1 MINCCHKWQDISLP
15 SLRGRGQRVGLL
27 FLLMKKLFTILFATL
42 SATTS
47 LHAQTTTPAW
57 QKFVNNADDNVLLDF
72 SYAGYHHGTELPVDE
87 KGVNVLAKKLG
98 YKVYNVCDYGAVPDD
113 GKSDRKALEDIIEK
127 ICGRNKTTG
136 KLNAKPKAKAIIY
149 FPEGEYILHSKDD
162 NTTNAETGKVTSNT
176 LNLVMGHVIIKG
188 AGRDKTF
195 LTMEDPMLPTDPKVM
210 YSSPKMISI
219 RHNGGGDNNILA
231 TVTGSAKKGDMS
243 IEVDDASKIKVGDWV
258 KLFLLSKDKNA
269 IKEEL
274 YPYDVQA
281 SMSNIN
287 GSGEK
292 EGVNVVDRHQIKA
305 IEGNR
310 VIFEEP
316 IMHAVNPAYGW
327 DIRTYAH
334 YEEVG
339 VEDLTFK
346 GKAKDNFHH
355 HAGWQ
360 DDGAYKPLDFMRQ
373 VNSWVRRVD
382 FVSISEC
389 MTFSECANCLFLDSE
404 ISGNRGHSS
413 VRMQHSARGFIG
425 KVWDHSN
432 GYLND
437 DKNFTGY
444 KENLGQYHAC
454 GISKQSIGNV
464 IWQCHWGDDSC
475 FESHATQPRAS
486 LFDQC
491 CGGFMQFRMGG
502 DINQLPNH
510 LDDLTMWNFNC
521 LAINPN
527 DPVPFNWWV
536 KNTWNGWY
544 KTLPPTLVGF
554 HGKNVS
560 FKEDEMKLNE
570 NQGKEVLPGSL
581 YEAQLSRR
589 LGSTPQWLIDA
600 KNITTGIESVK
611 TFENTDNSDKTYDL
625 NGMPVGKNYKGVV
638 VKKGKK
644 MLNGVM

>member
-1 MINCCHKWQDISLP
+1 
-15 SLRGRGQRVGLL
+15 
-27 FLLMKKLFTILFATL
+27 MKKLFTILFAAL

-87 KGVNVLAKKLG
+87 RDVNVLAKKLG
-98 YKVYNVCDYGAVPDD
+98 YKVYNVCDYGAIPDD
-113 GKSDRKALEDIIEK
+113 GKSDRKALEDIINK
-127 ICGRNKTTG
+127 IGRG
-136 KLNAKPKAKAIIY
+136 KPNAKAIIY

-188 AGRDKTF
+188 AGRVKTF

-219 RHNGGGDNNILA
+219 RHNGGKDNLQLA
-231 TVTGSAKKGDMS
+231 KVTGSAKKGDMS
-243 IEVDDASKIKVGDWV
+243 IEVDDVSQLKVGDWV
-258 KLFLLSKDKNA
+258 KLTLLNNDKKV
-269 IKEEL
+269 IEEEL
-274 YPYDVQA
+274 KPYKLQS
-281 SMSNIN
+281 SMTTLIN
-287 GSGEK
+287 K
-292 EGVNVVDRHQIKA
+292 GVHVVDRHQIKA
-305 IEGNR
+305 IDGKR

-327 DIRTYAH
+327 DIKTYAH

-346 GKAKDNFHH
+346 GKAKNNFHH

-382 FVSISEC
+382 YVSISEC

-413 VRMQHSARGFIG
+413 VRMQYSARGFIG

-437 DKNFTGY
+437 DKNFTEY

-502 DINQLPNH
+502 DKKELPNH
-510 LDDLTMWNFNC
+510 MDDLTMWNFNC
-521 LAINPN
+521 LATNPN
-527 DPVPFNWWV
+527 DPVPFNWWIY
-536 KNTWNGWY
+536 NESTGWY
-544 KTLPPTLVGF
+544 KTLPPTFVGF
-554 HGKNVS
+554 HGKNVN

-611 TFENTDNSDKTYDL
+611 TFENTDNSDNKTYDL

-644 MLNGVM
+644 MINGVI

>member
-1 MINCCHKWQDISLP
+1 MIVNDKLLSQVAKHFTPLP
-15 SLRGRGQRVGLL
+15 AGEGSGGGAS
-27 FLLMKKLFTILFATL
+27 FLLMKKLFTILFAAL

-87 KGVNVLAKKLG
+87 KDVNVLAQKLG
-98 YKVYNVCDYGAVPDD
+98 YKVYNVCDYGAIPDD
-113 GKSDRKALEDIIEK
+113 GKSDRKALEDIINK
-127 ICGRNKTTG
+127 IGRG
-136 KLNAKPKAKAIIY
+136 KPNAKAIIY

-219 RHNGGGDNNILA
+219 RHNGGKDNLQLA
-231 TVTGSAKKGDMS
+231 KVTGSAKKGDMS
-243 IEVDDASKIKVGDWV
+243 IEVDDVSQLKVGDWV
-258 KLFLLSKDKNA
+258 KLTLLNNDKKV
-269 IKEEL
+269 IEEEL
-274 YPYDVQA
+274 KPYKLQS
-281 SMSNIN
+281 SMTTLIN
-287 GSGEK
+287 K
-292 EGVNVVDRHQIKA
+292 GVHVVDRHQIKA
-305 IEGNR
+305 IDGKR

-327 DIRTYAH
+327 DIKTYAH

-346 GKAKDNFHH
+346 GKAKNNFHH

-382 FVSISEC
+382 YVSISEC

-413 VRMQHSARGFIG
+413 VRMQYSARGFIG

-437 DKNFTGY
+437 DKNFTEY

-502 DINQLPNH
+502 DKKELPNH
-510 LDDLTMWNFNC
+510 MDDLTMWNFNC
-521 LAINPN
+521 LATNPN
-527 DPVPFNWWV
+527 DPVPFNWWIY
-536 KNTWNGWY
+536 NESTGWY
-544 KTLPPTLVGF
+544 KTLPPTFVGF
-554 HGKNVS
+554 HGKNVN

-611 TFENTDNSDKTYDL
+611 TFENTENTDNKTYDL

-644 MLNGVM
+644 MINGVI

>member
-15 SLRGRGQRVGLL
+15 SLRGRGQGVGLL
-27 FLLMKKLFTILFATL
+27 FFLNMKKLFTILFAAL
-42 SATTS
+42 AATTS
-47 LHAQTTTPAW
+47 LHAQTTPAW

-72 SYAGYHHGTELPVDE
+72 SYAGYHHGTGLPVDE
-87 KGVNVLAKKLG
+87 RDVNELAKKLG
-98 YKVYNVCDYGAVPDD
+98 YKVYNVCEYGAIPND
-113 GKSDRKALEDIIEK
+113 GKSDHKALEDIINK
-127 ICGRNKTTG
+127 IGRG
-136 KLNAKPKAKAIIY
+136 KPNAKAIIY

-219 RHNGGGDNNILA
+219 RHNGGKGDSQLA
-231 TVTGSAKKGDMS
+231 KVTGSAKKGDMS
-243 IEVDDASKIKVGDWV
+243 IEVADASKLKVGDWV
-258 KLFLLSKDKNA
+258 KLILLNNDKEV
-269 IKEEL
+269 IEEEL
-274 YPYDVQA
+274 KPYPVQS
-281 SMSNIN
+281 SMTNLIN
-287 GSGEK
+287 K
-292 EGVNVVDRHQIKA
+292 GVNVVDRHQIKS
-305 IEGNR
+305 IDGNR
-310 VIFEEP
+310 IVFEEP

-327 DIRTYAH
+327 EITTYLH

-346 GKAKDNFHH
+346 GKAKKNFHH
-355 HAGWQ
+355 HAGWE

-382 FVSISEC
+382 FISISEC
-389 MTFSECANCLFLDSE
+389 MTFSECANCFLLDSE

-413 VRMQHSARGFIG
+413 VRMQYSARGFIG

-437 DKNFTGY
+437 DKNFTEY

-502 DINQLPNH
+502 DKKELPNH
-510 LDDLTMWNFNC
+510 MDDLTMWNFNC

-527 DPVPFNWWV
+527 DPVPFNWWIY
-536 KNTWNGWY
+536 NESTGWY
-544 KTLPPTLVGF
+544 KTLPPTFVGF

-581 YEAQLSRR
+581 YEAQLTRR

-611 TFENTDNSDKTYDL
+611 TIENTDNVDNKTYDL
-625 NGMPVGKNYKGVV
+625 NGMPVGNNYKGVV

-644 MLNGVM
+644 MLNGVI

>member
-1 MINCCHKWQDISLP
+1 
-15 SLRGRGQRVGLL
+15 
-27 FLLMKKLFTILFATL
+27 MKKLFTILFAAL

-87 KGVNVLAKKLG
+87 RDVNVLAKKLG
-98 YKVYNVCDYGAVPDD
+98 YKVYNVCDYGAVPND
-113 GKSDRKALEDIIEK
+113 GKSDRKALEDIINK
-127 ICGRNKTTG
+127 IGRG
-136 KLNAKPKAKAIIY
+136 KPNAKAIIY

-162 NTTNAETGKVTSNT
+162 NTTNAETGKESSNT

-219 RHNGGGDNNILA
+219 RHNGGKDNLQLA
-231 TVTGSAKKGDMS
+231 KVTGSAKKGDMS
-243 IEVDDASKIKVGDWV
+243 IDVDDASQLKVGDWV
-258 KLFLLSKDKNA
+258 KLILLNNDKKV
-269 IKEEL
+269 IEEEL
-274 YPYDVQA
+274 KPYKVQN
-281 SMSNIN
+281 SMTTLIN
-287 GSGEK
+287 K
-292 EGVNVVDRHQIKA
+292 GVHVVDRHQIKA
-305 IEGNR
+305 IDGKR

-327 DIRTYAH
+327 DIKTYAH

-346 GKAKDNFHH
+346 GKAKNNFHH

-382 FVSISEC
+382 YVSISEC

-413 VRMQHSARGFIG
+413 VRMQYSARGFIG

-437 DKNFTGY
+437 DKNFTEY

-502 DINQLPNH
+502 DKKELPNH
-510 LDDLTMWNFNC
+510 MDDLTMWNFNC
-521 LAINPN
+521 LATNPN
-527 DPVPFNWWV
+527 DPVPFNWWIY
-536 KNTWNGWY
+536 NESTGWY
-544 KTLPPTLVGF
+544 KTLPPTFVGF
-554 HGKNVS
+554 HGKNVN
-560 FKEDEMKLNE
+560 FTEDEMKLNE

-611 TFENTDNSDKTYDL
+611 TFENTDNSDNKTYDL

-644 MLNGVM
+644 MINGVM

>member
-1 MINCCHKWQDISLP
+1 M
-15 SLRGRGQRVGLL
+15 
-27 FLLMKKLFTILFATL
+27 

-72 SYAGYHHGTELPVDE
+72 SYAGYHHGTEQPVDE
-87 KGVNVLAKKLG
+87 RDVNVLAKKLG
-98 YKVYNVCDYGAVPDD
+98 YTVYNVCDYGAIRDD
-113 GKSDRKALEDIIEK
+113 GKSDRKAFEDIINK
-127 ICGRNKTTG
+127 IGRG
-136 KLNAKPKAKAIIY
+136 KPNAKAIIY

-195 LTMEDPMLPTDPKVM
+195 LTMEDPMLPTDPNVM

-219 RHNGGGDNNILA
+219 RHNGGKGDSPL
-231 TVTGSAKKGDMS
+231 TKVTGSAKKGDMS
-243 IEVDDASKIKVGDWV
+243 IEVADASKLKVGDWV
-258 KLFLLSKDKNA
+258 KLILLNNDKEV
-269 IKEEL
+269 IEEEL
-274 YPYDVQA
+274 KPYPVQS
-281 SMSNIN
+281 SMTNLIN
-287 GSGEK
+287 K
-292 EGVNVVDRHQIKA
+292 GVNVVDRHQIKS
-305 IEGNR
+305 IDGNR
-310 VIFEEP
+310 IVFEEP

-327 DIRTYAH
+327 EITTYLH

-346 GKAKDNFHH
+346 GKAKKNFHH
-355 HAGWQ
+355 HAGWE

-382 FVSISEC
+382 FISISEC
-389 MTFSECANCLFLDSE
+389 MTFSECANCFLLDSE

-413 VRMQHSARGFIG
+413 VRMQYSARGFIG

-437 DKNFTGY
+437 DKEFKEY

-502 DINQLPNH
+502 ALDQLPNH

-521 LAINPN
+521 LATNPN
-527 DPVPFNWWV
+527 DPKEFNWWIYDQ
-536 KNTWNGWY
+536 KNGWY
-544 KTLPPTLVGF
+544 KTLPPTFVGF

-581 YEAQLSRR
+581 YEAQLTRR

-611 TFENTDNSDKTYDL
+611 TFENTDNSDNKTYDL

-644 MLNGVM
+644 MLNGII

>member
-1 MINCCHKWQDISLP
+1 MSKRHTSLP
-15 SLRGRGQRVGLL
+15 SLRGRGQGVGLF
-27 FLLMKKLFTILFATL
+27 FLNMKKLFTILFAAL
-42 SATTS
+42 SATAS
-47 LHAQTTTPAW
+47 LNAQTTTPAW
-57 QKFVNNADDNVLLDF
+57 QKFVNNAEDNVLLDF

-87 KGVNVLAKKLG
+87 KDVNVLAKKLG
-98 YKVYNVCDYGAVPDD
+98 YKVYNVCDYGAIPDD
-113 GKSDRKALEDIIEK
+113 GKSDRKALEDIINK
-127 ICGRNKTTG
+127 IGRG
-136 KLNAKPKAKAIIY
+136 KPNAKAIIY

-162 NTTNAETGKVTSNT
+162 NTTNAETGKESSNT

-219 RHNGGGDNNILA
+219 RHNGGKDNLQLA
-231 TVTGSAKKGDMS
+231 KVTGSAKKGDMS
-243 IEVDDASKIKVGDWV
+243 IEVDDASQLKVGDWV
-258 KLFLLSKDKNA
+258 KLILLNNDKKV
-269 IKEEL
+269 IEEEL
-274 YPYDVQA
+274 KPYKVQN
-281 SMSNIN
+281 SMTTLIN
-287 GSGEK
+287 K
-292 EGVNVVDRHQIKA
+292 GVHVVDRHQIMA
-305 IEGNR
+305 IDGKR
-310 VIFEEP
+310 VTFEEP

-327 DIRTYAH
+327 DIKTYAH

-346 GKAKDNFHH
+346 GKAKKKFHH

-413 VRMQHSARGFIG
+413 VRMQYSARGFIG

-437 DKNFTGY
+437 DKNFTEY

-502 DINQLPNH
+502 DKKELPNH
-510 LDDLTMWNFNC
+510 MDDLTMWNFNC
-521 LAINPN
+521 LATNPN
-527 DPVPFNWWV
+527 DPVPFNWWIY
-536 KNTWNGWY
+536 NESTGWY
-544 KTLPPTLVGF
+544 KTLPPTFVGF

-581 YEAQLSRR
+581 YEAQLTRR

-644 MLNGVM
+644 ILNGVM

>member
-1 MINCCHKWQDISLP
+1 MIVNDKLLSQVAKHFTPLP
-15 SLRGRGQRVGLL
+15 AGEGSGGGAS
-27 FLLMKKLFTILFATL
+27 FLLMKKLFTILFAAL

-87 KGVNVLAKKLG
+87 KDVNVLAQKLG

-113 GKSDRKALEDIIEK
+113 GKSDRKALEDIINK
-127 ICGRNKTTG
+127 IGRG
-136 KLNAKPKAKAIIY
+136 KPNAKAIIY

-219 RHNGGGDNNILA
+219 RHNGGKDNLQLA
-231 TVTGSAKKGDMS
+231 KVTGSAKKGDMS
-243 IEVDDASKIKVGDWV
+243 IEVDDVSQLKVGDWV
-258 KLFLLSKDKNA
+258 KLTLLNNDKKV
-269 IKEEL
+269 IEEEL
-274 YPYDVQA
+274 KPYKLQS
-281 SMSNIN
+281 SMTTLIN
-287 GSGEK
+287 K
-292 EGVNVVDRHQIKA
+292 GVHVVDRHQIKA
-305 IEGNR
+305 IDGKR

-327 DIRTYAH
+327 DIKTYAH

-355 HAGWQ
+355 HAGWE

-389 MTFSECANCLFLDSE
+389 MTFSECANCFLLDSE

-413 VRMQHSARGFIG
+413 VRMQYSARGFIG

-437 DKNFTGY
+437 DKNFTEY

-581 YEAQLSRR
+581 YEAQLTRR

-611 TFENTDNSDKTYDL
+611 TFENTDNTDNKTYDL

-644 MLNGVM
+644 MINGVM

>member
-1 MINCCHKWQDISLP
+1 
-15 SLRGRGQRVGLL
+15 
-27 FLLMKKLFTILFATL
+27 MKKLFTILFAAL

-72 SYAGYHHGTELPVDE
+72 SYAGYHHGTEQPVDE
-87 KGVNVLAKKLG
+87 RDVYVLAKKLG
-98 YKVYNVCDYGAVPDD
+98 YTVYNVCDHGAVPDD
-113 GKSDRKALEDIIEK
+113 GMSDRKALEDIINK
-127 ICGRNKTTG
+127 IGRG
-136 KLNAKPKAKAIIY
+136 KHNAKAIIY

-162 NTTNAETGKVTSNT
+162 NTINAKTGKVTSNT

-195 LTMEDPMLPTDPKVM
+195 LTMEDPMLPTDPNVM

-219 RHNGGGDNNILA
+219 RHNGGKGDSQLA
-231 TVTGSAKKGDMS
+231 EVTGSAKKGDMS
-243 IEVDDASKIKVGDWV
+243 IEVADASKLKVGDWV
-258 KLFLLSKDKNA
+258 KLILLNNDKEV
-269 IKEEL
+269 IEEEL
-274 YPYDVQA
+274 KPYPVQS
-281 SMSNIN
+281 SMTNLIN
-287 GSGEK
+287 K
-292 EGVNVVDRHQIKA
+292 GVNVVDRHQIKS
-305 IEGNR
+305 IDGNR
-310 VIFEEP
+310 IVFEEP
-316 IMHAVNPAYGW
+316 IMHAVNPAYEW
-327 DIRTYAH
+327 EITTYLH

-346 GKAKDNFHH
+346 GKAKKNFHH
-355 HAGWQ
+355 HAGWE

-382 FVSISEC
+382 FISISEC
-389 MTFSECANCLFLDSE
+389 MTFSECANCFLLDSE

-413 VRMQHSARGFIG
+413 VRMQYSARGFIG

-437 DKNFTGY
+437 DKEFKEY

-502 DINQLPNH
+502 ALDQLPNH

-521 LAINPN
+521 LATNPN
-527 DPVPFNWWV
+527 DPKEFNWWIYDQ
-536 KNTWNGWY
+536 KNGWY
-544 KTLPPTLVGF
+544 KTLPPTFVGF

-581 YEAQLSRR
+581 YEAQLTRR

-611 TFENTDNSDKTYDL
+611 TFENTDNSDNKTYDL

-644 MLNGVM
+644 MLNGII

>member
-1 MINCCHKWQDISLP
+1 M
-15 SLRGRGQRVGLL
+15 GLL
-27 FLLMKKLFTILFATL
+27 FLLMKKLFTILFAAL

-72 SYAGYHHGTELPVDE
+72 SYAGYHHGTEQPVDE
-87 KGVNVLAKKLG
+87 RDVNVLAKKLG
-98 YKVYNVCDYGAVPDD
+98 YTVYNVCDHGAVPDD
-113 GKSDRKALEDIIEK
+113 GMSDRKALEDIINK
-127 ICGRNKTTG
+127 IGRG
-136 KLNAKPKAKAIIY
+136 KHNAKAIIY

-162 NTTNAETGKVTSNT
+162 NTINAKTGKVTSNT

-195 LTMEDPMLPTDPKVM
+195 LTMEDPMLPTDPNVM

-219 RHNGGGDNNILA
+219 RHNGGKGDSQLA
-231 TVTGSAKKGDMS
+231 KVTGSAKKGDMS
-243 IEVDDASKIKVGDWV
+243 IEVADASKLKVGDWV
-258 KLFLLSKDKNA
+258 KLILLNNDKEV
-269 IKEEL
+269 IEEEL
-274 YPYDVQA
+274 KPYPVQS
-281 SMSNIN
+281 SMTNLIN
-287 GSGEK
+287 K
-292 EGVNVVDRHQIKA
+292 GVNVVDRHQIKS
-305 IEGNR
+305 IDGNR
-310 VIFEEP
+310 IVFEEP

-327 DIRTYAH
+327 EITTYLH

-346 GKAKDNFHH
+346 GKAKKNFHH
-355 HAGWQ
+355 HAGWE

-382 FVSISEC
+382 FISISEC
-389 MTFSECANCLFLDSE
+389 MTFSECANCFLLDSE

-413 VRMQHSARGFIG
+413 VRMQYSARGFIG

-437 DKNFTGY
+437 DKEFKEY

-502 DINQLPNH
+502 ALDQLPNH

-521 LAINPN
+521 LATNPN
-527 DPVPFNWWV
+527 DPKEFNWWIYDQ
-536 KNTWNGWY
+536 KNGWY
-544 KTLPPTLVGF
+544 KTLPPTFVGF

-581 YEAQLSRR
+581 YEAQLTRR

-611 TFENTDNSDKTYDL
+611 TFENTDNSDNKTYDL

-644 MLNGVM
+644 MLNGII

>member
-1 MINCCHKWQDISLP
+1 M
-15 SLRGRGQRVGLL
+15 GLL
-27 FLLMKKLFTILFATL
+27 FLLMKKLFTILFAAL

-72 SYAGYHHGTELPVDE
+72 SYAGYHHGTEQPVDE
-87 KGVNVLAKKLG
+87 RDVYVLAKKLG
-98 YKVYNVCDYGAVPDD
+98 YTVYNVCDHGAVPDD
-113 GKSDRKALEDIIEK
+113 GMSDRKALEDIINK
-127 ICGRNKTTG
+127 IGRG
-136 KLNAKPKAKAIIY
+136 KHNAKAIIY

-162 NTTNAETGKVTSNT
+162 NTINAKTGKVTSNT

-195 LTMEDPMLPTDPKVM
+195 LTMEDPMLPTDPNVM

-219 RHNGGGDNNILA
+219 RHNGGKGDSQLA
-231 TVTGSAKKGDMS
+231 KVTGSAKKGDMS
-243 IEVDDASKIKVGDWV
+243 IEVADASKLKVGDWV
-258 KLFLLSKDKNA
+258 KLILLNNDKEV
-269 IKEEL
+269 IEEEL
-274 YPYDVQA
+274 KPYPVQS
-281 SMSNIN
+281 SMTNLIN
-287 GSGEK
+287 K
-292 EGVNVVDRHQIKA
+292 GVNVVDRHQIKS
-305 IEGNR
+305 IDGNR
-310 VIFEEP
+310 IVFEEP
-316 IMHAVNPAYGW
+316 IMHAVNPAYEW
-327 DIRTYAH
+327 EITTYLH

-346 GKAKDNFHH
+346 GKAKKNFHH
-355 HAGWQ
+355 HAGWE

-382 FVSISEC
+382 FISISEC
-389 MTFSECANCLFLDSE
+389 MTFSECANCFLLDSE

-413 VRMQHSARGFIG
+413 VRMQYSARGFIG

-437 DKNFTGY
+437 DKEFKEY

-502 DINQLPNH
+502 ALDQLPNH

-521 LAINPN
+521 LATNPN
-527 DPVPFNWWV
+527 DPKEFNWWIYDQ
-536 KNTWNGWY
+536 KNGWY
-544 KTLPPTLVGF
+544 KTLPPTFVGF

-581 YEAQLSRR
+581 YEAQLTRR

-611 TFENTDNSDKTYDL
+611 TFENTDNSDNKTYDL

-644 MLNGVM
+644 MLNGII

>member
-1 MINCCHKWQDISLP
+1 MIVNDKLLSQVARHFTPLP
-15 SLRGRGQRVGLL
+15 TGEGSGGGAS
-27 FLLMKKLFTILFATL
+27 FLLMKKLFTILFAAL

-57 QKFVNNADDNVLLDF
+57 QKFVNNADDNVMLDF

-87 KGVNVLAKKLG
+87 RDVNVLAKKLG
-98 YKVYNVCDYGAVPDD
+98 YKIYNVCDYGAVPDD
-113 GKSDRKALEDIIEK
+113 GKSDRKALEDIIAK
-127 ICGRNKTTG
+127 IGRG
-136 KLNAKPKAKAIIY
+136 KPNAKAIIY
-149 FPEGEYILHSKDD
+149 FPEGEYILHTKDD
-162 NTTNAETGKVTSNT
+162 NATNAETGKVTSNT

-219 RHNGGGDNNILA
+219 RHNGGGDNNQLA
-231 TVTGSAKKGDMS
+231 KVTGSAKKGDMS
-243 IEVDDASKIKVGDWV
+243 IEVDDASQLKVGDWV
-258 KLFLLSKDKNA
+258 KLIMLNKDKKV
-269 IKEEL
+269 IEEEL
-274 YPYDVQA
+274 KPYKVQN
-281 SMSNIN
+281 SMTTLIN
-287 GSGEK
+287 K
-292 EGVNVVDRHQIKA
+292 GVHVVDRHQIKA
-305 IEGNR
+305 IDGKR
-310 VIFEEP
+310 VTFEEP
-316 IMHAVNPAYGW
+316 IMHAVNPAHGW
-327 DIRTYAH
+327 DIKTYAH

-346 GKAKDNFHH
+346 GKAKKNFHH

-389 MTFSECANCLFLDSE
+389 MTFSECANCFLLDSE

-413 VRMQHSARGFIG
+413 VRMQYSARGFIG

-437 DKNFTGY
+437 DKNFTEY

-491 CGGFMQFRMGG
+491 SGGFMQFRMGG
-502 DINQLPNH
+502 DIKELPNH
-510 LDDLTMWNFNC
+510 MDDLTMWNFNC
-521 LAINPN
+521 LATNPN
-527 DPVPFNWWV
+527 DPNPFNWWIY
-536 KNTWNGWY
+536 NQDNGWY
-544 KTLPPTLVGF
+544 KTLPPTFVGF

-589 LGSTPQWLIDA
+589 LGYTPQWLTDA

-611 TFENTDNSDKTYDL
+611 TEKTDNTNNKTYDL
-625 NGMPVGKNYKGVV
+625 DGMPVGKNHKGIV

-644 MLNGVM
+644 MLNSVL

>member
-1 MINCCHKWQDISLP
+1 
-15 SLRGRGQRVGLL
+15 
-27 FLLMKKLFTILFATL
+27 MKKLFTILFAAL

-87 KGVNVLAKKLG
+87 RDVNVLAKKLG
-98 YKVYNVCDYGAVPDD
+98 YKVYNVCDYGAIRDD
-113 GKSDRKALEDIIEK
+113 GKSDRKAFEDIINK
-127 ICGRNKTTG
+127 IGRG
-136 KLNAKPKAKAIIY
+136 KPNAKAIIY

-195 LTMEDPMLPTDPKVM
+195 LTMEDPMLPTDPNVM

-219 RHNGGGDNNILA
+219 RHNGGKGDSPL
-231 TVTGSAKKGDMS
+231 TKVTGSAKKGDMS
-243 IEVDDASKIKVGDWV
+243 IEVVDASKLKVGDWV
-258 KLFLLSKDKNA
+258 KLILLNNDKEV
-269 IKEEL
+269 IEEEL
-274 YPYDVQA
+274 KPYPVQS
-281 SMSNIN
+281 SMTNLIN
-287 GSGEK
+287 K
-292 EGVNVVDRHQIKA
+292 GVNVVDRHQIKS
-305 IEGNR
+305 IDGNR
-310 VIFEEP
+310 IVFEEP

-327 DIRTYAH
+327 EITTYLH

-346 GKAKDNFHH
+346 GKAKKNFHH
-355 HAGWQ
+355 HAGWE

-382 FVSISEC
+382 FISISEC
-389 MTFSECANCLFLDSE
+389 MTFSECANCFLLDSE

-413 VRMQHSARGFIG
+413 VRMQYSARGFIG

-437 DKNFTGY
+437 DKEFKEY

-502 DINQLPNH
+502 ALDQLPNH

-521 LAINPN
+521 LATNPN
-527 DPVPFNWWV
+527 DPKEFNWWIYDQ
-536 KNTWNGWY
+536 KNGWY
-544 KTLPPTLVGF
+544 KTLPPTFVGF

-581 YEAQLSRR
+581 YEAQLTRR

-611 TFENTDNSDKTYDL
+611 TFENTDNSDNKTYDL

>member
-1 MINCCHKWQDISLP
+1 
-15 SLRGRGQRVGLL
+15 
-27 FLLMKKLFTILFATL
+27 MKKLFTILFAAL

-47 LHAQTTTPAW
+47 LHAQTTPAW

-87 KGVNVLAKKLG
+87 RDVNVLAKKLG
-98 YKVYNVCDYGAVPDD
+98 YKVYNVCDYGAVPND
-113 GKSDRKALEDIIEK
+113 GKSDRKALEDIINK
-127 ICGRNKTTG
+127 IGRG
-136 KLNAKPKAKAIIY
+136 KPNAKAIIY

-162 NTTNAETGKVTSNT
+162 NTTNAETGKESSNT

-219 RHNGGGDNNILA
+219 RHNGGKDNLQLA
-231 TVTGSAKKGDMS
+231 KVTGSAKKGDMS
-243 IEVDDASKIKVGDWV
+243 IEVDDASQLKVGDWV
-258 KLFLLSKDKNA
+258 KLILLNNDKKV
-269 IKEEL
+269 IEEEL
-274 YPYDVQA
+274 KPYKVQN
-281 SMSNIN
+281 SMTTLIN
-287 GSGEK
+287 K
-292 EGVNVVDRHQIKA
+292 GVHVVDRHQIKA
-305 IEGNR
+305 IDGKR

-316 IMHAVNPAYGW
+316 IMHAVNPTYGW
-327 DIRTYAH
+327 DIKTYAH

-346 GKAKDNFHH
+346 GKAKKKFHH
-355 HAGWQ
+355 HAGWE

-389 MTFSECANCLFLDSE
+389 MTFSECANCFLLDSE

-413 VRMQHSARGFIG
+413 VRMQYSARGFIG

-437 DKNFTGY
+437 DKNFTEY

-502 DINQLPNH
+502 DKKELPNH
-510 LDDLTMWNFNC
+510 MDDLTMWNFNC
-521 LAINPN
+521 LATNPN
-527 DPVPFNWWV
+527 DPVPFNWWIY
-536 KNTWNGWY
+536 NESTGWY
-544 KTLPPTLVGF
+544 KTLPPTFVGF
-554 HGKNVS
+554 HGKNVN

-581 YEAQLSRR
+581 YEAQLTRR

-644 MLNGVM
+644 MLNGVI

>member
-1 MINCCHKWQDISLP
+1 
-15 SLRGRGQRVGLL
+15 
-27 FLLMKKLFTILFATL
+27 MKKLFTILFAAL

-87 KGVNVLAKKLG
+87 RDVNVLAKKLG

-113 GKSDRKALEDIIEK
+113 GMSDRKALEDIINK
-127 ICGRNKTTG
+127 IGRG
-136 KLNAKPKAKAIIY
+136 KPNAKAIIY

-219 RHNGGGDNNILA
+219 RHNGGKDNLPLA
-231 TVTGSAKKGDMS
+231 KVTGSAKKGDMS
-243 IEVDDASKIKVGDWV
+243 IEVDDVSQLKVGDWV
-258 KLFLLSKDKNA
+258 KLTLLNNDKKV
-269 IKEEL
+269 IEEEL
-274 YPYDVQA
+274 KPYKLQS
-281 SMSNIN
+281 SMTTLIN
-287 GSGEK
+287 K
-292 EGVNVVDRHQIKA
+292 GVHVVDRHQIKA
-305 IEGNR
+305 IDGKR

-327 DIRTYAH
+327 DIKTYAH

-346 GKAKDNFHH
+346 GKAKNNFHH

-382 FVSISEC
+382 YVSISEC

-413 VRMQHSARGFIG
+413 VRMQYSARGFIG

-437 DKNFTGY
+437 DKNFTEY

-502 DINQLPNH
+502 DKKELPNH
-510 LDDLTMWNFNC
+510 MDDLTMWNFNC
-521 LAINPN
+521 LATNPN
-527 DPVPFNWWV
+527 DPVPFNWWIY
-536 KNTWNGWY
+536 NESTGWY
-544 KTLPPTLVGF
+544 KTLPPTFVGF
-554 HGKNVS
+554 HGKNVN

-611 TFENTDNSDKTYDL
+611 TFENTDNSDNKTYDL

-644 MLNGVM
+644 MINGVI

>member
-15 SLRGRGQRVGLL
+15 SLRGRGQGVGL
-27 FLLMKKLFTILFATL
+27 FLLMKKLFTILFAAL
-42 SATTS
+42 YATTS

-87 KGVNVLAKKLG
+87 KDVNVLAKKLG
-98 YKVYNVCDYGAVPDD
+98 YKVYNVCDYGAIPDD
-113 GKSDRKALEDIIEK
+113 GKSDRKALEDIINK
-127 ICGRNKTTG
+127 IGRG
-136 KLNAKPKAKAIIY
+136 KPNAKAIIY
-149 FPEGEYILHSKDD
+149 FPEGEYILHTKDD
-162 NTTNAETGKVTSNT
+162 NTKNAETGKVTSNT

-219 RHNGGGDNNILA
+219 RHNGGKGDSQLA
-231 TVTGSAKKGDMS
+231 KVTGSAKKGDMS
-243 IEVDDASKIKVGDWV
+243 IEVADASKLKVGDWV
-258 KLFLLSKDKNA
+258 KLILLNNDKKV
-269 IKEEL
+269 IEEEL
-274 YPYDVQA
+274 KPYKVQS
-281 SMSNIN
+281 SMTTLIN
-287 GSGEK
+287 K
-292 EGVNVVDRHQIKA
+292 GVHVVDRHQIKA
-305 IEGNR
+305 IDGKR

-327 DIRTYAH
+327 EITTYLH

-346 GKAKDNFHH
+346 GKAKKNFHH
-355 HAGWQ
+355 HAGWE

-382 FVSISEC
+382 FISISEC
-389 MTFSECANCLFLDSE
+389 MTFSECANCFLLDSE

-413 VRMQHSARGFIG
+413 VRMQYSARGFIG

-437 DKNFTGY
+437 DKQFTEY

-502 DINQLPNH
+502 DKKELPNH
-510 LDDLTMWNFNC
+510 MDDLTMWNFNC
-521 LAINPN
+521 LATNPN
-527 DPVPFNWWV
+527 DPVPFNWWIY
-536 KNTWNGWY
+536 NESTGWY
-544 KTLPPTLVGF
+544 KTLPPTFVGF
-554 HGKNVS
+554 HGKNVN

-611 TFENTDNSDKTYDL
+611 TFENTDNSDNKTYNL

-644 MLNGVM
+644 MINGVI

>member
-1 MINCCHKWQDISLP
+1 
-15 SLRGRGQRVGLL
+15 
-27 FLLMKKLFTILFATL
+27 MKKLFTILFAAL

-47 LHAQTTTPAW
+47 LHAQTTPAW

-87 KGVNVLAKKLG
+87 KDVNVLAQKLG
-98 YKVYNVCDYGAVPDD
+98 YKVYNVCDYGAIPDD
-113 GKSDRKALEDIIEK
+113 GKSDRKALEDIINK
-127 ICGRNKTTG
+127 IGRG
-136 KLNAKPKAKAIIY
+136 KPNAKAIIY

-219 RHNGGGDNNILA
+219 RHNGGKDNLQLA
-231 TVTGSAKKGDMS
+231 KVTGSAKKGDMS
-243 IEVDDASKIKVGDWV
+243 IEVDDVSQLKVGDWV
-258 KLFLLSKDKNA
+258 KLTLLNNDKKV
-269 IKEEL
+269 IEEEL
-274 YPYDVQA
+274 KPYKLQS
-281 SMSNIN
+281 SMTTLIN
-287 GSGEK
+287 K
-292 EGVNVVDRHQIKA
+292 GVHVVDRHQIKA
-305 IEGNR
+305 IDGKR

-327 DIRTYAH
+327 DIKTYAH

-346 GKAKDNFHH
+346 GKAKNNFHH

-382 FVSISEC
+382 YVSISEC

-413 VRMQHSARGFIG
+413 VRMQYSARGFIG

-437 DKNFTGY
+437 DKNFTEY

-502 DINQLPNH
+502 DKKELPNH
-510 LDDLTMWNFNC
+510 MDDLTMWNFNC
-521 LAINPN
+521 LATNPN
-527 DPVPFNWWV
+527 DPVPFNWWIY
-536 KNTWNGWY
+536 NESTGWY
-544 KTLPPTLVGF
+544 KTLPPTFVGF
-554 HGKNVS
+554 HGKNVN

-611 TFENTDNSDKTYDL
+611 TFENTDNSDNKTYDL

>member
-1 MINCCHKWQDISLP
+1 MINCCHKWQNISLP
-15 SLRGRGQRVGLL
+15 SLRGRGQGVGL
-27 FLLMKKLFTILFATL
+27 FIYLLMKKLFTILFAAL

-57 QKFVNNADDNVLLDF
+57 QKFVKNADDNVLLDF

-87 KGVNVLAKKLG
+87 RDVNVLAKKLG
-98 YKVYNVCDYGAVPDD
+98 YKVYNVCDYGAIPDD
-113 GKSDRKALEDIIEK
+113 GKSDRKALEDIINK
-127 ICGRNKTTG
+127 IGRG
-136 KLNAKPKAKAIIY
+136 KPNAKAIIY

-219 RHNGGGDNNILA
+219 RHNGGKDNLQLA
-231 TVTGSAKKGDMS
+231 KVTGSAKKGDMS
-243 IEVDDASKIKVGDWV
+243 IEVDDVSQLKVGDWV
-258 KLFLLSKDKNA
+258 KLTLLNNDKKV
-269 IKEEL
+269 IEEEL
-274 YPYDVQA
+274 KPYKLQS
-281 SMSNIN
+281 SMTTLIN
-287 GSGEK
+287 K
-292 EGVNVVDRHQIKA
+292 GVHVVDRHQIKA
-305 IEGNR
+305 IDGKR

-327 DIRTYAH
+327 DIKTYAH

-346 GKAKDNFHH
+346 GKAKNNFHH

-382 FVSISEC
+382 YVSISEC

-413 VRMQHSARGFIG
+413 VRMQYSARGFIG

-437 DKNFTGY
+437 DKNFTEY

-502 DINQLPNH
+502 DKKELPNH
-510 LDDLTMWNFNC
+510 MDDLTMWNFNC
-521 LAINPN
+521 LATNPN
-527 DPVPFNWWV
+527 DPVPFNWWIY
-536 KNTWNGWY
+536 NESTGWY
-544 KTLPPTLVGF
+544 KTLPPTFVGF
-554 HGKNVS
+554 HGKNVN

-611 TFENTDNSDKTYDL
+611 TFENTDNSDNKTYDL

-644 MLNGVM
+644 MINGVI

>member
-1 MINCCHKWQDISLP
+1 
-15 SLRGRGQRVGLL
+15 
-27 FLLMKKLFTILFATL
+27 MKKLFTILFAAL

-47 LHAQTTTPAW
+47 LHAQTTPAW

-87 KGVNVLAKKLG
+87 RDVNVLAKKLG
-98 YKVYNVCDYGAVPDD
+98 YKVYNVCDYGAVPND
-113 GKSDRKALEDIIEK
+113 GKSDRKALEDIINK
-127 ICGRNKTTG
+127 IGRG
-136 KLNAKPKAKAIIY
+136 KPNAKAIIY

-162 NTTNAETGKVTSNT
+162 NTTNAETGKESSNT

-219 RHNGGGDNNILA
+219 RHNGGKDNLQLA
-231 TVTGSAKKGDMS
+231 KVTGSAKKGDMS
-243 IEVDDASKIKVGDWV
+243 IEVDDASQLKVGDWV
-258 KLFLLSKDKNA
+258 KLILLNNDKKV
-269 IKEEL
+269 IEEEL
-274 YPYDVQA
+274 KPYKVQN
-281 SMSNIN
+281 SMTTLIN
-287 GSGEK
+287 K
-292 EGVNVVDRHQIKA
+292 GVHVVDRHQIKA
-305 IEGNR
+305 IDGKR

-316 IMHAVNPAYGW
+316 IMHAVNPTYGW
-327 DIRTYAH
+327 DIKTYAH

-346 GKAKDNFHH
+346 GKAKKKFHH
-355 HAGWQ
+355 HAGWE

-389 MTFSECANCLFLDSE
+389 MTFSECANCFLLDSE

-413 VRMQHSARGFIG
+413 VRMQYSARGFIG

-437 DKNFTGY
+437 DKEFKEY

-502 DINQLPNH
+502 DKKELPNH
-510 LDDLTMWNFNC
+510 MDDLTMWNFNC
-521 LAINPN
+521 LATNSN
-527 DPVPFNWWV
+527 DPVPFNWWIY
-536 KNTWNGWY
+536 NESTGWY
-544 KTLPPTLVGF
+544 KTLPPTFVGF
-554 HGKNVS
+554 HGKNVN

-611 TFENTDNSDKTYDL
+611 TFENTDNSDNKTYDL

-644 MLNGVM
+644 MINGVI

>member
-1 MINCCHKWQDISLP
+1 
-15 SLRGRGQRVGLL
+15 
-27 FLLMKKLFTILFATL
+27 MKKLFTILFAAL

-72 SYAGYHHGTELPVDE
+72 SYAGYHHGTEQPVDE
-87 KGVNVLAKKLG
+87 RDVYVLAKKLG
-98 YKVYNVCDYGAVPDD
+98 YKVYNVCEYGAIPND
-113 GKSDRKALEDIIEK
+113 GLSDRKALEDIIDK
-127 ICGRNKTTG
+127 IGRG
-136 KLNAKPKAKAIIY
+136 KLNANAIIY

-162 NTTNAETGKVTSNT
+162 NTTNAETGKESSNT

-219 RHNGGGDNNILA
+219 RHNGGKDNLQLA
-231 TVTGSAKKGDMS
+231 KVTGSAKKGDMS
-243 IEVDDASKIKVGDWV
+243 IEVDDASQLKRGDWV
-258 KLFLLSKDKNA
+258 KLILLNNDKKV
-269 IKEEL
+269 IEEEL
-274 YPYDVQA
+274 KPYKVQN
-281 SMSNIN
+281 SMTTLIN
-287 GSGEK
+287 K
-292 EGVNVVDRHQIKA
+292 GVHVVDRHQIKA
-305 IEGNR
+305 IDGKR

-316 IMHAVNPAYGW
+316 IMHAVNPTYGW
-327 DIRTYAH
+327 DIKTYAH

-346 GKAKDNFHH
+346 GKAKKKFHH

-413 VRMQHSARGFIG
+413 VRMQYSARGFIG

-437 DKNFTGY
+437 DKNFTEY

-502 DINQLPNH
+502 DKKELPNH

-521 LAINPN
+521 LATNPN
-527 DPVPFNWWV
+527 DPVPFNWWIY
-536 KNTWNGWY
+536 NESTGWY

-581 YEAQLSRR
+581 YEAQLTRR

-611 TFENTDNSDKTYDL
+611 TIENTNNTDNKTYDL

-644 MLNGVM
+644 MINGVI

>member
-1 MINCCHKWQDISLP
+1 
-15 SLRGRGQRVGLL
+15 
-27 FLLMKKLFTILFATL
+27 MKKLFTILFAAL

-87 KGVNVLAKKLG
+87 KDVNVLAQKLG
-98 YKVYNVCDYGAVPDD
+98 YKIYNVCDYGAIPDD
-113 GKSDRKALEDIIEK
+113 GKSDRKALEDIINK
-127 ICGRNKTTG
+127 IGRG
-136 KLNAKPKAKAIIY
+136 KPNAKAIIY

-176 LNLVMGHVIIKG
+176 INLVMGHVIIKG

-219 RHNGGGDNNILA
+219 RHNGGKDNLQLA
-231 TVTGSAKKGDMS
+231 KVTGSAKKGDMS
-243 IEVDDASKIKVGDWV
+243 IEVDDASQLKVGDWV
-258 KLFLLSKDKNA
+258 KLTLLNNDKKV
-269 IKEEL
+269 IEEEL
-274 YPYDVQA
+274 KPYKLQN
-281 SMSNIN
+281 SMTTLIN
-287 GSGEK
+287 K
-292 EGVNVVDRHQIKA
+292 GVHVVDRHQIKA
-305 IEGNR
+305 IDGKR
-310 VIFEEP
+310 VTFEEP

-327 DIRTYAH
+327 DIKTYAH

-346 GKAKDNFHH
+346 GKAKKKFHH

-382 FVSISEC
+382 YVSISEC

-413 VRMQHSARGFIG
+413 VRMQYSARGFIG

-437 DKNFTGY
+437 DKNFTEY
-444 KENLGQYHAC
+444 MENLGQYHAC

-502 DINQLPNH
+502 DKKELPNH
-510 LDDLTMWNFNC
+510 MDDLTMWNFNC
-521 LAINPN
+521 LATNPN
-527 DPVPFNWWV
+527 DPVPFNWWIY
-536 KNTWNGWY
+536 NESTGWY
-544 KTLPPTLVGF
+544 KTLPPTFVGF

-611 TFENTDNSDKTYDL
+611 TFENTDNSDNKTYDL

-644 MLNGVM
+644 MINGVI

>member
-1 MINCCHKWQDISLP
+1 MINCCHRWQDISLP
-15 SLRGRGQRVGLL
+15 SLRGRGQGVGLL
-27 FLLMKKLFTILFATL
+27 FFLNMKKLFTILFAAL

-87 KGVNVLAKKLG
+87 KDVNVLAKKLG
-98 YKVYNVCDYGAVPDD
+98 YKVYNVCDYGAIPDD
-113 GKSDRKALEDIIEK
+113 GKSDRKALEDIINK
-127 ICGRNKTTG
+127 IGRG
-136 KLNAKPKAKAIIY
+136 KPNAKAIIY
-149 FPEGEYILHSKDD
+149 FPEGEYILHTKDD
-162 NTTNAETGKVTSNT
+162 NTKNAETGKVTSNT

-219 RHNGGGDNNILA
+219 RHNGGKGDSQLA
-231 TVTGSAKKGDMS
+231 KVTGSAKKGDMS
-243 IEVDDASKIKVGDWV
+243 IEVADASKLKVGDWV
-258 KLFLLSKDKNA
+258 KLILLNNDKKV
-269 IKEEL
+269 IEEEL
-274 YPYDVQA
+274 KPYKVQS
-281 SMSNIN
+281 SMTTLIN
-287 GSGEK
+287 K
-292 EGVNVVDRHQIKA
+292 GVHVVDRHQIKA
-305 IEGNR
+305 IDGKR
-310 VIFEEP
+310 VTFEEP

-327 DIRTYAH
+327 EITTYLH

-346 GKAKDNFHH
+346 GKAKKNFHH
-355 HAGWQ
+355 HAGWE

-382 FVSISEC
+382 FISISEC
-389 MTFSECANCLFLDSE
+389 MTFSECANCFLLDSE

-413 VRMQHSARGFIG
+413 VRMQYSARGFIG

-437 DKNFTGY
+437 DKQFTEY

-502 DINQLPNH
+502 DKKELPNH
-510 LDDLTMWNFNC
+510 MDDLTMWNFNC
-521 LAINPN
+521 LATNPN
-527 DPVPFNWWV
+527 DPVPFNWWIY
-536 KNTWNGWY
+536 NESTGWY
-544 KTLPPTLVGF
+544 KTLPPTFVGF
-554 HGKNVS
+554 HGKNVN

-611 TFENTDNSDKTYDL
+611 TFENTDNSDNKTYNL

-644 MLNGVM
+644 MINGVI

>member
-1 MINCCHKWQDISLP
+1 M
-15 SLRGRGQRVGLL
+15 
-27 FLLMKKLFTILFATL
+27 

-72 SYAGYHHGTELPVDE
+72 SYAGYHHGTEQPVDE
-87 KGVNVLAKKLG
+87 RDVYVLAKKLG
-98 YKVYNVCDYGAVPDD
+98 YTVYNVCDHGAVPDD
-113 GKSDRKALEDIIEK
+113 GMSDRKALEDIINK
-127 ICGRNKTTG
+127 IGRG
-136 KLNAKPKAKAIIY
+136 KHNAKAIIY

-162 NTTNAETGKVTSNT
+162 NTINAKTGKVTSNT

-195 LTMEDPMLPTDPKVM
+195 LTMEDPMLPTDPNVM

-219 RHNGGGDNNILA
+219 RHNGGKGDSQLA
-231 TVTGSAKKGDMS
+231 KVTGSAKKGDMS
-243 IEVDDASKIKVGDWV
+243 IEVADASKLKVGDWV
-258 KLFLLSKDKNA
+258 KLILLNNDKEV
-269 IKEEL
+269 IEEEL
-274 YPYDVQA
+274 KPYPVQS
-281 SMSNIN
+281 SMTNLIN
-287 GSGEK
+287 K
-292 EGVNVVDRHQIKA
+292 GVNVVDRHQIKS
-305 IEGNR
+305 IDGNR
-310 VIFEEP
+310 IVFEEP
-316 IMHAVNPAYGW
+316 IMHAVNPAYEW
-327 DIRTYAH
+327 EITTYLH

-346 GKAKDNFHH
+346 GKAKKNFHH
-355 HAGWQ
+355 HAGWE

-382 FVSISEC
+382 FISISEC
-389 MTFSECANCLFLDSE
+389 MTFSECANCFLLDSE

-413 VRMQHSARGFIG
+413 VRMQYSARGFIG

-437 DKNFTGY
+437 DKEFKEY

-502 DINQLPNH
+502 ALDQLPNH

-521 LAINPN
+521 LATNPN
-527 DPVPFNWWV
+527 DPKEFNWWIYDQ
-536 KNTWNGWY
+536 KNGWY
-544 KTLPPTLVGF
+544 KTLPPTFVGF

-581 YEAQLSRR
+581 YEAQLTRR

-611 TFENTDNSDKTYDL
+611 TFENTDNSDNKTYDL

-644 MLNGVM
+644 MLNGII

>member
-1 MINCCHKWQDISLP
+1 
-15 SLRGRGQRVGLL
+15 
-27 FLLMKKLFTILFATL
+27 MKKLFTILFAAL

-72 SYAGYHHGTELPVDE
+72 SYAGYHHGTEQPVDE
-87 KGVNVLAKKLG
+87 RDVYVLAKKLG
-98 YKVYNVCDYGAVPDD
+98 YTVYNVCDHGAVPDD
-113 GKSDRKALEDIIEK
+113 GMSDRKALEDIINK
-127 ICGRNKTTG
+127 IGRG
-136 KLNAKPKAKAIIY
+136 KHNAKAIIY

-162 NTTNAETGKVTSNT
+162 NTINAETGKVTSNT

-195 LTMEDPMLPTDPKVM
+195 LTMEDPMLPTNPEIM

-219 RHNGGGDNNILA
+219 RHNGGKDNLPLA
-231 TVTGSAKKGDMS
+231 KVTGSAKKGDMS
-243 IEVDDASKIKVGDWV
+243 IEVDDASQLKVGDWV

-316 IMHAVNPAYGW
+316 IMHAVNPEYRW

-355 HAGWQ
+355 HAGWE

-382 FVSISEC
+382 YVSISEC

-413 VRMQHSARGFIG
+413 VRMQYSARGFID

-437 DKNFTGY
+437 DKEFKEY

-581 YEAQLSRR
+581 YEAQLTRR

-611 TFENTDNSDKTYDL
+611 TIENTNNTDNKTYDL

-644 MLNGVM
+644 MLNGVI

>member
-1 MINCCHKWQDISLP
+1 M
-15 SLRGRGQRVGLL
+15 GL
-27 FLLMKKLFTILFATL
+27 FIYLLMKKLFTILFAAL

-87 KGVNVLAKKLG
+87 RDVNVLAKKLG
-98 YKVYNVCDYGAVPDD
+98 YKVYNVCDYGAIPDD
-113 GKSDRKALEDIIEK
+113 GKSDRKALEDIINK
-127 ICGRNKTTG
+127 IGRG
-136 KLNAKPKAKAIIY
+136 KPNAKAIIY

-219 RHNGGGDNNILA
+219 RHNGGKDNLQLA
-231 TVTGSAKKGDMS
+231 KVTGSAKKGDMS
-243 IEVDDASKIKVGDWV
+243 IEVDDVSQLKVGDWV
-258 KLFLLSKDKNA
+258 KLTLLNNDKKV
-269 IKEEL
+269 IEEEL
-274 YPYDVQA
+274 KPYKLQS
-281 SMSNIN
+281 SMTTLIN
-287 GSGEK
+287 K
-292 EGVNVVDRHQIKA
+292 GVHVVDRHQIKA
-305 IEGNR
+305 IDGKR

-327 DIRTYAH
+327 DIKTYAH

-346 GKAKDNFHH
+346 GKAKNNFHH

-382 FVSISEC
+382 YVSISEC

-413 VRMQHSARGFIG
+413 VRMQYSARGFIG

-437 DKNFTGY
+437 DKNFTEY

-502 DINQLPNH
+502 DKKELPNH
-510 LDDLTMWNFNC
+510 MDDLTMWNFNC
-521 LAINPN
+521 LATNPN
-527 DPVPFNWWV
+527 DPVPFNWWIY
-536 KNTWNGWY
+536 NESTGWY
-544 KTLPPTLVGF
+544 KTLPPTFVGF
-554 HGKNVS
+554 HGKNVN

-611 TFENTDNSDKTYDL
+611 TFENTDNSDNKTYDL

-644 MLNGVM
+644 MINGVI

>member
-1 MINCCHKWQDISLP
+1 M
-15 SLRGRGQRVGLL
+15 GRG
-27 FLLMKKLFTILFATL
+27 
-42 SATTS
+42 
-47 LHAQTTTPAW
+47 
-57 QKFVNNADDNVLLDF
+57 
-72 SYAGYHHGTELPVDE
+72 
-87 KGVNVLAKKLG
+87 
-98 YKVYNVCDYGAVPDD
+98 
-113 GKSDRKALEDIIEK
+113 
-127 ICGRNKTTG
+127 
-136 KLNAKPKAKAIIY
+136 KPNAKAIIY

-162 NTTNAETGKVTSNT
+162 NTTNAETGKESSNT

-219 RHNGGGDNNILA
+219 RHNGGKDNLQLA
-231 TVTGSAKKGDMS
+231 KVTGSAKKGDMS
-243 IEVDDASKIKVGDWV
+243 IEVDDASQLKVGDWV
-258 KLFLLSKDKNA
+258 KLILLNNDKKV
-269 IKEEL
+269 IEEEL
-274 YPYDVQA
+274 KPYKVQN
-281 SMSNIN
+281 SMTTLIN
-287 GSGEK
+287 K
-292 EGVNVVDRHQIKA
+292 GVHVVDRHQIKA
-305 IEGNR
+305 IDGKR
-310 VIFEEP
+310 VTFEEP

-327 DIRTYAH
+327 DIKTYAH

-346 GKAKDNFHH
+346 GKAKKKFHH

-382 FVSISEC
+382 YVSISEC

-413 VRMQHSARGFIG
+413 VRMQYSARGFIG

-437 DKNFTGY
+437 DKNFTEY

-502 DINQLPNH
+502 DKKELPNH

-521 LAINPN
+521 LATNPN
-527 DPVPFNWWV
+527 DPVPFNWWIY
-536 KNTWNGWY
+536 NESTGWY
-544 KTLPPTLVGF
+544 KTLPPAFVGF

-611 TFENTDNSDKTYDL
+611 TIENTNNTDNKTYDL

-644 MLNGVM
+644 MINGVI

>member
-1 MINCCHKWQDISLP
+1 MIVNDKLLSQVARHFTPLP
-15 SLRGRGQRVGLL
+15 AGEGSGGGAS
-27 FLLMKKLFTILFATL
+27 FLLMKKLFTLLFAAL

-47 LHAQTTTPAW
+47 LHAQTTPAW

-87 KGVNVLAKKLG
+87 KDVNVLAKKLG

-113 GKSDRKALEDIIEK
+113 GKSDRKALEDIINK
-127 ICGRNKTTG
+127 IGRG
-136 KLNAKPKAKAIIY
+136 KPNAKAIIY

-219 RHNGGGDNNILA
+219 RHNGGKGDSQLA
-231 TVTGSAKKGDMS
+231 KVTGSAKKGDMS
-243 IEVDDASKIKVGDWV
+243 IEVADASKLKVGDWV
-258 KLFLLSKDKNA
+258 KLILLNNDKEV
-269 IKEEL
+269 IEEEL
-274 YPYDVQA
+274 KPYPVQS
-281 SMSNIN
+281 SMTNLIN
-287 GSGEK
+287 K
-292 EGVNVVDRHQIKA
+292 GVNVVDRHQIKS
-305 IEGNR
+305 IDGNR
-310 VIFEEP
+310 IVFEEP

-327 DIRTYAH
+327 EITTYLH

-346 GKAKDNFHH
+346 GKAKKNFHH
-355 HAGWQ
+355 HAGWE

-382 FVSISEC
+382 FISISEC
-389 MTFSECANCLFLDSE
+389 MTFSECANCFLLDSE

-413 VRMQHSARGFIG
+413 VRMQYSARGFIG

-437 DKNFTGY
+437 DKEFKEY

-464 IWQCHWGDDSC
+464 IWQCRWGDDSC

-502 DINQLPNH
+502 ALDQLPNH

-521 LAINPN
+521 LATNPN
-527 DPVPFNWWV
+527 DPKEFNWWIYDQ
-536 KNTWNGWY
+536 KNGWY
-544 KTLPPTLVGF
+544 KTLPPTFVGF

-581 YEAQLSRR
+581 YEAQLTRR

-611 TFENTDNSDKTYDL
+611 TFENTDNSDNKTYDL

-644 MLNGVM
+644 MLNGVI

>member
-1 MINCCHKWQDISLP
+1 
-15 SLRGRGQRVGLL
+15 
-27 FLLMKKLFTILFATL
+27 MKKLFTILFAAL

-72 SYAGYHHGTELPVDE
+72 SYAGYHHGTEQPVDE
-87 KGVNVLAKKLG
+87 RDVYVLAKKLG
-98 YKVYNVCDYGAVPDD
+98 YTVYNVCDHGAVPDD
-113 GKSDRKALEDIIEK
+113 GKSDRKALEDIINK
-127 ICGRNKTTG
+127 IGRG
-136 KLNAKPKAKAIIY
+136 KPNAKAIIY

-162 NTTNAETGKVTSNT
+162 NTTNVETGKESSNT

-219 RHNGGGDNNILA
+219 RHNGGKDNLQLA
-231 TVTGSAKKGDMS
+231 KVTGSAKKGDMS
-243 IEVDDASKIKVGDWV
+243 IEVDDASQLKVGDWV
-258 KLFLLSKDKNA
+258 KLILLNNDKKV
-269 IKEEL
+269 IEEEL
-274 YPYDVQA
+274 KPYKVQN
-281 SMSNIN
+281 SMTTLIN
-287 GSGEK
+287 K
-292 EGVNVVDRHQIKA
+292 GVHVVDRHQIKA
-305 IEGNR
+305 IDGKR

-316 IMHAVNPAYGW
+316 IMHAVNPTYGW
-327 DIRTYAH
+327 DIKTYAH

-346 GKAKDNFHH
+346 GKAKKKFHH

-382 FVSISEC
+382 YVSISEC

-413 VRMQHSARGFIG
+413 VRMQYSARGFIG

-437 DKNFTGY
+437 DKNFTEY

-502 DINQLPNH
+502 DKKELPNH

-521 LAINPN
+521 LATNPN
-527 DPVPFNWWV
+527 DPVPFNWWIEDE
-536 KNTWNGWY
+536 KTGWY
-544 KTLPPTLVGF
+544 KTLPPTFVGF

-611 TFENTDNSDKTYDL
+611 TIENTNNTDNKTYDL

-644 MLNGVM
+644 MINGVI

>member
-1 MINCCHKWQDISLP
+1 
-15 SLRGRGQRVGLL
+15 
-27 FLLMKKLFTILFATL
+27 MKKLFTILFAAL

-87 KGVNVLAKKLG
+87 RDVNVLAKKLG

-113 GKSDRKALEDIIEK
+113 GKSDRKALEDIINK
-127 ICGRNKTTG
+127 IGRG
-136 KLNAKPKAKAIIY
+136 KPNAKAIIY

-219 RHNGGGDNNILA
+219 RHNGGKDNLQLA
-231 TVTGSAKKGDMS
+231 KVTGSAKKGDMS
-243 IEVDDASKIKVGDWV
+243 IEVDDVSQLKVGDWV
-258 KLFLLSKDKNA
+258 KLTLLNNDKKV
-269 IKEEL
+269 IEEEL
-274 YPYDVQA
+274 KPYALQE
-281 SMSNIN
+281 SMTTLIN
-287 GSGEK
+287 K
-292 EGVNVVDRHQIKA
+292 GVHVVDRHQIKA
-305 IEGNR
+305 IDGKR
-310 VIFEEP
+310 VIFDEP

-327 DIRTYAH
+327 EIKTYAH

-355 HAGWQ
+355 HAGWE

-389 MTFSECANCLFLDSE
+389 MTFSECANCFLLDTE

-413 VRMQHSARGFIG
+413 VRMQYSARGFIG

-437 DKNFTGY
+437 DKQFKEY

-491 CGGFMQFRMGG
+491 CGGFMQLRMGG
-502 DINQLPNH
+502 DKKELPNH

-521 LAINPN
+521 LATNPN
-527 DPVPFNWWV
+527 DPVPFNWWIY
-536 KNTWNGWY
+536 NESTGWY
-544 KTLPPTLVGF
+544 KTLPPTFVGF

-581 YEAQLSRR
+581 YEAQLTRR

-611 TFENTDNSDKTYDL
+611 TFEDTDNADNKTYDL
-625 NGMPVGKNYKGVV
+625 NGMPVGKNHKGVV

-644 MLNGVM
+644 MINGVI

>member
-1 MINCCHKWQDISLP
+1 MIVNDKLLSQVARHFTPLP
-15 SLRGRGQRVGLL
+15 AGEGSGGGAS
-27 FLLMKKLFTILFATL
+27 FLLMKKLFTILFAAL
-42 SATTS
+42 YATTS

-87 KGVNVLAKKLG
+87 RDVNVLAKKLG

-113 GKSDRKALEDIIEK
+113 GKSDRKALEDIINK
-127 ICGRNKTTG
+127 IGRG
-136 KLNAKPKAKAIIY
+136 KPNAKAIIY

-195 LTMEDPMLPTDPKVM
+195 LTKEDPMLPTDPKVM

-219 RHNGGGDNNILA
+219 RHNGGKGDSQLA
-231 TVTGSAKKGDMS
+231 KVTGSAKKGDMS
-243 IEVDDASKIKVGDWV
+243 IEVADASKLKVGDWV
-258 KLFLLSKDKNA
+258 KLILLNNDKEV
-269 IKEEL
+269 IEEEL
-274 YPYDVQA
+274 KPYPVQS
-281 SMSNIN
+281 SMTNLIN
-287 GSGEK
+287 K
-292 EGVNVVDRHQIKA
+292 GVNVVDRHQIKS
-305 IEGNR
+305 IDGNR
-310 VIFEEP
+310 IVFEEP

-327 DIRTYAH
+327 EITTYLH

-346 GKAKDNFHH
+346 GKAKKNFHH
-355 HAGWQ
+355 HAGWE

-382 FVSISEC
+382 FISISEC
-389 MTFSECANCLFLDSE
+389 MTFSECANCFLLDSE

-413 VRMQHSARGFIG
+413 VRMQYSARGFIG

-437 DKNFTGY
+437 DKEFKEY

-502 DINQLPNH
+502 ALDQLPNH

-521 LAINPN
+521 LATNPN
-527 DPVPFNWWV
+527 DPKEFNWWIYDQ
-536 KNTWNGWY
+536 KNGWY
-544 KTLPPTLVGF
+544 KTLPPTFVGF

-581 YEAQLSRR
+581 YEAQLTRR

-611 TFENTDNSDKTYDL
+611 TFENTDNSDNKTYDL

-644 MLNGVM
+644 MLNGVI

>member
-1 MINCCHKWQDISLP
+1 M
-15 SLRGRGQRVGLL
+15 
-27 FLLMKKLFTILFATL
+27 
-42 SATTS
+42 
-47 LHAQTTTPAW
+47 
-57 QKFVNNADDNVLLDF
+57 
-72 SYAGYHHGTELPVDE
+72 
-87 KGVNVLAKKLG
+87 NVLAKKLG
-98 YKVYNVCDYGAVPDD
+98 YKVYNVCDYGAIPDD
-113 GKSDRKALEDIIEK
+113 GKSDRKALEDIINK
-127 ICGRNKTTG
+127 IGRG
-136 KLNAKPKAKAIIY
+136 KPNAKAIIY

-219 RHNGGGDNNILA
+219 RHNGGKDNLQLA
-231 TVTGSAKKGDMS
+231 KVTGSAKKGDMS
-243 IEVDDASKIKVGDWV
+243 IEVDDVSQLKVGDWV
-258 KLFLLSKDKNA
+258 KLTLLNNDKKV
-269 IKEEL
+269 IEEEL
-274 YPYDVQA
+274 KPYKLQS
-281 SMSNIN
+281 SMTTLIN
-287 GSGEK
+287 K
-292 EGVNVVDRHQIKA
+292 GVHVVDRHQIKA
-305 IEGNR
+305 IDGKR

-316 IMHAVNPAYGW
+316 IMHTVNPAYGW
-327 DIRTYAH
+327 DIKTYAH

-346 GKAKDNFHH
+346 GKAKNNFHH

-382 FVSISEC
+382 YVSISEC

-413 VRMQHSARGFIG
+413 VRMQYSARGFIG

-437 DKNFTGY
+437 DKNFTEY

-502 DINQLPNH
+502 DKKELPNH
-510 LDDLTMWNFNC
+510 MDDLTMWNFNC
-521 LAINPN
+521 LATNPN
-527 DPVPFNWWV
+527 DPVPFNWWIY
-536 KNTWNGWY
+536 NESTGWY
-544 KTLPPTLVGF
+544 KTLPPTFVGF
-554 HGKNVS
+554 HGKNVN

-611 TFENTDNSDKTYDL
+611 TFENTDNSDNKTYDL

-644 MLNGVM
+644 MINGVI

>member
-1 MINCCHKWQDISLP
+1 
-15 SLRGRGQRVGLL
+15 
-27 FLLMKKLFTILFATL
+27 MKKLFTILFAAL

-72 SYAGYHHGTELPVDE
+72 SYAGYHHGTEQPVDE
-87 KGVNVLAKKLG
+87 RDVNVLAKKLG
-98 YKVYNVCDYGAVPDD
+98 YTVYNVCDHGAVPDD
-113 GKSDRKALEDIIEK
+113 GMSDRKALEDIINK
-127 ICGRNKTTG
+127 IGRG
-136 KLNAKPKAKAIIY
+136 KHNAKAIIY

-162 NTTNAETGKVTSNT
+162 NTINAKTGKVTSNT

-195 LTMEDPMLPTDPKVM
+195 LTMEDPMLPTDPNVM

-219 RHNGGGDNNILA
+219 RHNGGKGDSQLA
-231 TVTGSAKKGDMS
+231 KVTGSAKKGDMS
-243 IEVDDASKIKVGDWV
+243 IEVADASKLKVGDWV
-258 KLFLLSKDKNA
+258 KLILLNNDKEV
-269 IKEEL
+269 IEEEL
-274 YPYDVQA
+274 KPYPVQS
-281 SMSNIN
+281 SMTTLIN
-287 GSGEK
+287 K
-292 EGVNVVDRHQIKA
+292 GVHVVDRHQIKA
-305 IEGNR
+305 IDGNR
-310 VIFEEP
+310 VTFEEP

-327 DIRTYAH
+327 DIKTYAH

-346 GKAKDNFHH
+346 GKAKKNFHH
-355 HAGWQ
+355 HAGWE

-382 FVSISEC
+382 FISISEC
-389 MTFSECANCLFLDSE
+389 MTFSECANCFLLDSE

-413 VRMQHSARGFIG
+413 VRMQYSARGFIG

-437 DKNFTGY
+437 DKEFKEY

-502 DINQLPNH
+502 ALDQLPNH

-521 LAINPN
+521 LATNPN
-527 DPVPFNWWV
+527 DPKEFNWWIYDQ
-536 KNTWNGWY
+536 KNGWY
-544 KTLPPTLVGF
+544 KTLPPTFVGF

-581 YEAQLSRR
+581 YEAQLTRR

-611 TFENTDNSDKTYDL
+611 TFENTDNSDNKTYDL

-638 VKKGKK
+638 VKKGK
-644 MLNGVM
+644 

>member
-1 MINCCHKWQDISLP
+1 
-15 SLRGRGQRVGLL
+15 
-27 FLLMKKLFTILFATL
+27 MKKLFTILFAAL
-42 SATTS
+42 SATAS
-47 LHAQTTTPAW
+47 LHAQTTSAW

-87 KGVNVLAKKLG
+87 KDVNVLAKKLG
-98 YKVYNVCDYGAVPDD
+98 YKVYNVCEYGAIPND
-113 GKSDRKALEDIIEK
+113 GISDRAALEKIIDK
-127 ICGRNKTTG
+127 IGRG
-136 KLNAKPKAKAIIY
+136 KPNAKAIIY

-162 NTTNAETGKVTSNT
+162 NTTNAETGEVTSNT

-219 RHNGGGDNNILA
+219 RHNGGKDNLQLA
-231 TVTGSAKKGDMS
+231 KVTGSAKKGDMS
-243 IEVDDASKIKVGDWV
+243 IEVDDVSQLKVGDWV
-258 KLFLLSKDKNA
+258 KLILLNNDKKV
-269 IKEEL
+269 IEEEL
-274 YPYDVQA
+274 KPYKVQN
-281 SMSNIN
+281 SMTTLIN
-287 GSGEK
+287 K
-292 EGVNVVDRHQIKA
+292 GVHVVDRHQIKA
-305 IEGNR
+305 IDGKR
-310 VIFEEP
+310 VTFEEP

-327 DIRTYAH
+327 DIKTYAH

-346 GKAKDNFHH
+346 GKAKKNFHH

-382 FVSISEC
+382 FISISEC

-413 VRMQHSARGFIG
+413 VRMQYSARGFIG

-437 DKNFTGY
+437 DKNFTEY

-502 DINQLPNH
+502 DIKELPNH
-510 LDDLTMWNFNC
+510 MDDLTMWNFNC
-521 LAINPN
+521 LATNPN
-527 DPVPFNWWV
+527 DPVPFNWWIEDE
-536 KNTWNGWY
+536 KTGWY
-544 KTLPPTLVGF
+544 KTLPPTFVGF
-554 HGKNVS
+554 HGKNVN
-560 FKEDEMKLNE
+560 FKENEMKLNE

-625 NGMPVGKNYKGVV
+625 NGMPVGKNHKGIV

-644 MLNGVM
+644 MINGVI

>member
-1 MINCCHKWQDISLP
+1 M
-15 SLRGRGQRVGLL
+15 
-27 FLLMKKLFTILFATL
+27 

-87 KGVNVLAKKLG
+87 RDVNVLAKKLG
-98 YKVYNVCDYGAVPDD
+98 YKVYNVCDYGAIPDD
-113 GKSDRKALEDIIEK
+113 GKSDRKALEDIINK
-127 ICGRNKTTG
+127 IGRG
-136 KLNAKPKAKAIIY
+136 KPNAKAIIY

-219 RHNGGGDNNILA
+219 RHNGGKDNILLA

-243 IEVDDASKIKVGDWV
+243 IEVDDVSQLKVGDWV
-258 KLFLLSKDKNA
+258 KLTLLNNDKKV
-269 IKEEL
+269 IEEEL
-274 YPYDVQA
+274 KPYKLQS
-281 SMSNIN
+281 SMTTLIN
-287 GSGEK
+287 K
-292 EGVNVVDRHQIKA
+292 GVHVVDRHQIKA
-305 IEGNR
+305 IDGKR

-327 DIRTYAH
+327 DIKTYAH

-346 GKAKDNFHH
+346 GKAKNNFHH

-382 FVSISEC
+382 YVSISEC

-413 VRMQHSARGFIG
+413 VRMQYSARGFIG

-437 DKNFTGY
+437 DKNFTEY

-502 DINQLPNH
+502 DKKELPNH
-510 LDDLTMWNFNC
+510 MDDLTMWNFNC
-521 LAINPN
+521 LATNPN
-527 DPVPFNWWV
+527 DPVPFNWWIY
-536 KNTWNGWY
+536 NESTGWY
-544 KTLPPTLVGF
+544 KTLPPTFVGF
-554 HGKNVS
+554 HGKNVN

-611 TFENTDNSDKTYDL
+611 TFENTDNSDNKTYDL

-644 MLNGVM
+644 MINGVI

>member
-1 MINCCHKWQDISLP
+1 M
-15 SLRGRGQRVGLL
+15 
-27 FLLMKKLFTILFATL
+27 

-87 KGVNVLAKKLG
+87 RDVNVLAKKLG
-98 YKVYNVCDYGAVPDD
+98 YKVYNVCDYGAIRDD
-113 GKSDRKALEDIIEK
+113 GKSDRKAFEDIINK
-127 ICGRNKTTG
+127 IGRGNP
-136 KLNAKPKAKAIIY
+136 NAKAIIY

-219 RHNGGGDNNILA
+219 RHNGGKDNLPLA
-231 TVTGSAKKGDMS
+231 KVTGSAKKGDMS
-243 IEVDDASKIKVGDWV
+243 IEVDDVSQLKVGDWV
-258 KLFLLSKDKNA
+258 KLTLLNNDKKV
-269 IKEEL
+269 IEEEL
-274 YPYDVQA
+274 KPYKLQS
-281 SMSNIN
+281 SMTTLIN
-287 GSGEK
+287 K
-292 EGVNVVDRHQIKA
+292 GVHVVDRHQIKA
-305 IEGNR
+305 IDGKR

-327 DIRTYAH
+327 DIKTYAH

-346 GKAKDNFHH
+346 GKAKNNFHH

-382 FVSISEC
+382 YVSISEC

-413 VRMQHSARGFIG
+413 VRMQYSARGFIG

-437 DKNFTGY
+437 DKNFTEY

-502 DINQLPNH
+502 DKKELPNH
-510 LDDLTMWNFNC
+510 MDDLTMWNFNC
-521 LAINPN
+521 LATNPN
-527 DPVPFNWWV
+527 DPVPFNWWIY
-536 KNTWNGWY
+536 NESTGWY
-544 KTLPPTLVGF
+544 KTLPPTFVGF
-554 HGKNVS
+554 HGKNVN

-611 TFENTDNSDKTYDL
+611 TFENTDNSDNKTYDL

-644 MLNGVM
+644 MINGVI

>member
-1 MINCCHKWQDISLP
+1 
-15 SLRGRGQRVGLL
+15 
-27 FLLMKKLFTILFATL
+27 MKKLFTILFAAL

-87 KGVNVLAKKLG
+87 RDVNVLAKKLG
-98 YKVYNVCDYGAVPDD
+98 YKVYNVCDYVAIPDD
-113 GKSDRKALEDIIEK
+113 GKSDRKALEDIINK
-127 ICGRNKTTG
+127 IGRG
-136 KLNAKPKAKAIIY
+136 KPNAKAIIY

-219 RHNGGGDNNILA
+219 RHNGGKDNLQLA
-231 TVTGSAKKGDMS
+231 KVTGSAKKGDMS
-243 IEVDDASKIKVGDWV
+243 IEVDDVSQLKVGDWV
-258 KLFLLSKDKNA
+258 KLTLLNNDKKV
-269 IKEEL
+269 IEEEL
-274 YPYDVQA
+274 KPYKLQS
-281 SMSNIN
+281 SMTTLIN
-287 GSGEK
+287 K
-292 EGVNVVDRHQIKA
+292 GVHVVDRHQIKA
-305 IEGNR
+305 IDGKR

-327 DIRTYAH
+327 DIKTYAH

-346 GKAKDNFHH
+346 GKAKNNFHH

-382 FVSISEC
+382 YVSISEC

-413 VRMQHSARGFIG
+413 VRMQYSARGFIG
-425 KVWDHSN
+425 KIWDHSN

-437 DKNFTGY
+437 DKNFTEY

-502 DINQLPNH
+502 DKKELPNH
-510 LDDLTMWNFNC
+510 MDDLTMWNFNC
-521 LAINPN
+521 LATNPN
-527 DPVPFNWWV
+527 DPVPFNWWIY
-536 KNTWNGWY
+536 NESTGWY
-544 KTLPPTLVGF
+544 KTLPPTFVGF
-554 HGKNVS
+554 HGKNVN

-611 TFENTDNSDKTYDL
+611 TFENTDNSDNKTYDL

-644 MLNGVM
+644 MINGVI

>member
-1 MINCCHKWQDISLP
+1 
-15 SLRGRGQRVGLL
+15 
-27 FLLMKKLFTILFATL
+27 MKKLFTILFAAL

-87 KGVNVLAKKLG
+87 RDVNVLAKKLG
-98 YKVYNVCDYGAVPDD
+98 YKVYNVCDYGAIPDD
-113 GKSDRKALEDIIEK
+113 GKSDRKALEDIINK
-127 ICGRNKTTG
+127 IGRG
-136 KLNAKPKAKAIIY
+136 KPNAKAIIY

-219 RHNGGGDNNILA
+219 RHNGGKDNLQLA
-231 TVTGSAKKGDMS
+231 KVTGSAKKGDMS
-243 IEVDDASKIKVGDWV
+243 IEVDDVSQLKVGDWV
-258 KLFLLSKDKNA
+258 KLTLLNNDKKV
-269 IKEEL
+269 IEEEL
-274 YPYDVQA
+274 KPYKLQS
-281 SMSNIN
+281 SMTTLIN
-287 GSGEK
+287 K
-292 EGVNVVDRHQIKA
+292 GVHVVDRHQIKA
-305 IEGNR
+305 IDGKR

-327 DIRTYAH
+327 DIKTYAH

-346 GKAKDNFHH
+346 GKAKNNFHH

-382 FVSISEC
+382 YVSISEC

-413 VRMQHSARGFIG
+413 VRMQYSARGFIG

-432 GYLND
+432 GYLNN
-437 DKNFTGY
+437 DKNFTEY

-502 DINQLPNH
+502 DKKELPNH
-510 LDDLTMWNFNC
+510 MDDLTMWNFNC
-521 LAINPN
+521 LATNPN
-527 DPVPFNWWV
+527 DPVPFNWWIY
-536 KNTWNGWY
+536 NESTGWY
-544 KTLPPTLVGF
+544 KTLPPTFVGF
-554 HGKNVS
+554 HGKNVN

-611 TFENTDNSDKTYDL
+611 TFENTDNSDNKTYDL

-644 MLNGVM
+644 MINGVI

>member
-1 MINCCHKWQDISLP
+1 
-15 SLRGRGQRVGLL
+15 
-27 FLLMKKLFTILFATL
+27 MKKLFTILFAAL

-87 KGVNVLAKKLG
+87 RDVNVLAKKLG
-98 YKVYNVCDYGAVPDD
+98 YKVYNVCDYGAIRDD
-113 GKSDRKALEDIIEK
+113 GKSDRKAFEDIINK
-127 ICGRNKTTG
+127 IGRGNP
-136 KLNAKPKAKAIIY
+136 NAKAIIY

-219 RHNGGGDNNILA
+219 RHNGGKDNLPLA
-231 TVTGSAKKGDMS
+231 KVTGSAKKGDMS
-243 IEVDDASKIKVGDWV
+243 IEVDDVSQLKVGDWV
-258 KLFLLSKDKNA
+258 KLTLLNNDKKV
-269 IKEEL
+269 IEEEL
-274 YPYDVQA
+274 KPYKLQS
-281 SMSNIN
+281 SMTTLIN
-287 GSGEK
+287 K
-292 EGVNVVDRHQIKA
+292 GVHVVDRHQIKA
-305 IEGNR
+305 IDGKR

-327 DIRTYAH
+327 DIKTYAH

-346 GKAKDNFHH
+346 GKAKNNFHH

-382 FVSISEC
+382 YVSISEC

-413 VRMQHSARGFIG
+413 VRMQYSARGFIG

-437 DKNFTGY
+437 DKNFTEY

-502 DINQLPNH
+502 DKKELPNH
-510 LDDLTMWNFNC
+510 MDDLTMWNFNC
-521 LAINPN
+521 LATNPN
-527 DPVPFNWWV
+527 DPVPFNWWIY
-536 KNTWNGWY
+536 NESTGWY
-544 KTLPPTLVGF
+544 KTLPPTFVGF
-554 HGKNVS
+554 HGKNVN

-611 TFENTDNSDKTYDL
+611 TFENTDNTDNKTYDL

-644 MLNGVM
+644 MINGVM

>member
-1 MINCCHKWQDISLP
+1 
-15 SLRGRGQRVGLL
+15 
-27 FLLMKKLFTILFATL
+27 MKKLFTILFAAL

-72 SYAGYHHGTELPVDE
+72 SYAGYHHGTEQPVDE
-87 KGVNVLAKKLG
+87 RDVNVLAKKLG
-98 YKVYNVCDYGAVPDD
+98 YTVYNVCDHGAVPDD
-113 GKSDRKALEDIIEK
+113 GMSDRKALEDIINK
-127 ICGRNKTTG
+127 IGRG
-136 KLNAKPKAKAIIY
+136 KHNAKAIIY

-162 NTTNAETGKVTSNT
+162 NTINAKTGKVTSNT

-195 LTMEDPMLPTDPKVM
+195 LTMEDPMLPTDPNVM

-219 RHNGGGDNNILA
+219 RHNGGKGDSQLA
-231 TVTGSAKKGDMS
+231 KVTGSAKKGDMS
-243 IEVDDASKIKVGDWV
+243 IEVADASKLKVGDWV
-258 KLFLLSKDKNA
+258 KLILLNNDKEV
-269 IKEEL
+269 IEEEL
-274 YPYDVQA
+274 KPYPVQS
-281 SMSNIN
+281 SMTNLIN
-287 GSGEK
+287 K
-292 EGVNVVDRHQIKA
+292 GVNVVDRHQIKS
-305 IEGNR
+305 IDGNR
-310 VIFEEP
+310 IVFEEP

-327 DIRTYAH
+327 EITTYLH

-346 GKAKDNFHH
+346 GKAKKNFHH
-355 HAGWQ
+355 HAGWE

-382 FVSISEC
+382 FISISEC
-389 MTFSECANCLFLDSE
+389 MTFSECANCFLLDSE

-413 VRMQHSARGFIG
+413 VRMQYSARGFIG

-437 DKNFTGY
+437 DKEFKEY

-502 DINQLPNH
+502 ALDQLPNH

-521 LAINPN
+521 LATNPN
-527 DPVPFNWWV
+527 DPKEFNWWIYDQ
-536 KNTWNGWY
+536 KNGWY
-544 KTLPPTLVGF
+544 KTLPPTFVGF

-581 YEAQLSRR
+581 YEAQLTRR

-611 TFENTDNSDKTYDL
+611 TFENTDNSDNKTYDL

-644 MLNGVM
+644 MLNGII